1 MNHLSCST
9 GRQSLDPL
17 SAGWDNYTSTHNAK
31 HTSSLRGT
39 FRTMDTKRDPGRTF
53 ATIAP
58 LTLPLSSILDTHSF
72 AGEMVGAMATAKR
85 RRLRP
90 DDPFLAAGNEIA
102 LRNTFTQVF
111 FYTLEHEE
119 ASALETMLP
128 RTYPC
133 SALGCHQV
141 FESLE
146 ECDSHYFNTHTRE
159 CRQCRAVLPNDFL
172 LDLHISEAHD
182 SYFAS
187 ALERKKAKYS
197 CIIASCKSSF
207 ECERARHQHL
217 MEVHLF
223 PRWFRFH
230 HTAKGNNFR
239 DGKGRR
245 QGAIKSGR
253 RGKGKRFSKIETSE
267 SCTIDTNADES
278 YDERKQKQLMRK
290 KARKERRK
298 KARALIPCKFHLMEG
313 GCERGDRC
321 DFLHVRVPPVSQ
333 SEGGGPAS
341 DSDTDMAIGSLSNQ
355 LTRS

>member
-1 MNHLSCST
+1 
-9 GRQSLDPL
+9 
-17 SAGWDNYTSTHNAK
+17 
-31 HTSSLRGT
+31 
-39 FRTMDTKRDPGRTF
+39 MDTKRDPGRNF
-53 ATIAP
+53 AAIAP
-58 LTLPLSSILDTHSF
+58 LTLLFLSILDTFSF
-72 AGEMVGAMATAKR
+72 AGEMVGMMATAKR
-85 RRLRP
+85 RRLRS
-90 DDPFLAAGNEIA
+90 DDPFFAAGNEIA
-102 LRNTFTQVF
+102 LRDTFTQVF

-133 SALGCHQV
+133 SSLGCHQV

-159 CRQCRAVLPNDFL
+159 CRQCRAVLPNDYL

-197 CIIASCKSSF
+197 CVIASCKSSF

-217 MEVHLF
+217 MEVHRF

-230 HTAKGNNFR
+230 PRGNTAKGNNFR
-239 DGKGRR
+239 NGKGRR
-245 QGAIKSGR
+245 QGATRSGR
-253 RGKGKRFSKIETSE
+253 RGKGGKRFTKIDATEPG
-267 SCTIDTNADES
+267 TIDTNADES
-278 YDERKQKQLMRK
+278 YDERKQKQLERK

-321 DFLHVRVPPVSQ
+321 DFLHVRVAPPVSQ

-341 DSDTDMAIGSLSNQ
+341 DSDTDMAIDSLSNQ
-355 LTRS
+355 LERS